1 MGKPITWLG
10 SSLEDIRGFPEE
22 ARRSAG
28 YQLCRV
34 QEGLEPNDWKAM
46 PDVGA
51 GVLEIRLHTG
61 TEHRVFYVTRFAEGI
76 YVLHCFEKRT
86 QKTAKRHL
94 EVARNRYR
102 DLIQA
107 RRKGRHGKE

>member
-28 YQLCRV
+28 YQLRRV
-34 QEGLEPNDWKAM
+34 QEGLESNDWKAM

-51 GVLEIRLHTG
+51 GVQEIRLHTG
-61 TEHRVFYVTRFAEGI
+61 AEHRVFYVASFAEAI
-76 YVLHCFEKRT
+76 YVFHCFEKRT

-102 DLIQA
+102 DLIQT
-107 RRKGRHGKE
+107 RREGGHGKE